1 MRTFLQSFYG
11 KLSLIFL
18 FLLLLLGSAQIFITV
33 QSSMRF
39 MSETDQKLNLP
50 LAQNMAAEL
59 RPFLKD
65 SLSLPVV
72 EDKMHYM
79 MVMNPKVEIYLLNSH
94 GKILAFFADPKK
106 KVKKEFVD
114 LEPVR
119 KFFQSSQ
126 DELIL
131 GDDPRHPGK
140 QKPFSV
146 APLSIGKDLDGFL
159 YIILGGEQ
167 YESAAGMLRESF
179 IIKTT
184 IIGLLLSI
192 AVTGLVGLGL
202 FFFLTRRLRSM
213 RDVVRRFEQG
223 DLTKRIISS
232 STDEI
237 GQLGQSFNVM
247 ADTLVHNMEEL
258 KQTDLLRREL
268 IANVS
273 HDLRSPLASIQGY
286 METVLMKY
294 DQLDPK
300 EREKYLNIILSNT
313 VMLSQLVEELF
324 ELSKL
329 DARQVEPKPES
340 FSIAELMQDV
350 VLKYRPQAEQ
360 AGVHLESKVPT
371 KSIVISADIGLIER
385 AVSNLIEN
393 AIKYTP
399 EKGVVKVTLTEDNG
413 RAHISISDTGS
424 GISPQD
430 LPHVFERYYRGGK
443 NHTRKPG
450 GSGLGLAISKK
461 IIELHD
467 SDLRVES
474 QLNEGTRFHFK
485 LKKEKN

>member
-1 MRTFLQSFYG
+1 MKSFLKTFYG

-18 FLLLLLGSAQIFITV
+18 FLLILLGSAQIFITI

-65 SLSLPVV
+65 SLSLPVI
-72 EDKMHYM
+72 EDKIHYM

-106 KVKKEFVD
+106 KLKKEFID
-114 LEPVR
+114 LDPVR
-119 KFFQSSQ
+119 KFFRSSQ
-126 DELIL
+126 NELIL
-131 GDDPRHPGK
+131 GDDPRYPGK

-184 IIGLLLSI
+184 IIGLMLSI
-192 AVTGLVGLGL
+192 LVTGFVGLSL

-213 RDVVRRFEQG
+213 RDVVRCFEQG
-223 DLTKRIISS
+223 DLALRIASPS
-232 STDEI
+232 ADEI

-247 ADTLVHNMEEL
+247 ADTIARNMEEL

-286 METVLMKY
+286 METVLMKA

-300 EREKYLNIILSNT
+300 EREKYLNIILNNT

-329 DARQVEPKPES
+329 DARQVESKLET

-360 AGVHLESKVPT
+360 AGVHLESIVPS
-371 KSIVISADIGLIER
+371 KSIVVSADIGLIER

-399 EKGVVKVTLTEDNG
+399 DKGVVKVALTEG
-413 RAHISISDTGS
+413 SGKVHISISDTGS
-424 GISPQD
+424 GISEQD
-430 LPHVFERYYRGGK
+430 LPHVFERCYRGGK
-443 NHTRKPG
+443 NQTRKPG

-467 SDLRVES
+467 SDLLVES
-474 QLNEGTRFHFK
+474 QLNVGTRFSFD
-485 LKKEKN
+485 LKRETS

>member
-1 MRTFLQSFYG
+1 
-11 KLSLIFL
+11 
-18 FLLLLLGSAQIFITV
+18 
-33 QSSMRF
+33 
-39 MSETDQKLNLP
+39 
-50 LAQNMAAEL
+50 
-59 RPFLKD
+59 
-65 SLSLPVV
+65 
-72 EDKMHYM
+72 
-79 MVMNPKVEIYLLNSH
+79 
-94 GKILAFFADPKK
+94 
-106 KVKKEFVD
+106 
-114 LEPVR
+114 
-119 KFFQSSQ
+119 
-126 DELIL
+126 LIL

-146 APLSIGKDLDGFL
+146 APLSIGKDLEGFV

-223 DLTKRIISS
+223 DLTQRIVSPAA
-232 STDEI
+232 DEI

-247 ADTLVHNMEEL
+247 ADTLARNMEEL

-286 METVLMKY
+286 METVLMKH

-300 EREKYLNIILSNT
+300 ERDKYLNIILSNT
-313 VMLSQLVEELF
+313 MMLSQLVEELF

-329 DARQVEPKPES
+329 DARQIEPKIEAFPVT
-340 FSIAELMQDV
+340 ELMQDV
-350 VLKYRPQAEQ
+350 ILKYRPQAEK
-360 AGVHLESKVPT
+360 AGIHLESSLPS
-371 KSIVISADIGLIER
+371 KSVVVNADIGLIER

-399 EKGVVKVTLTEDNG
+399 EKGVVKVALTEGNG

-424 GISPQD
+424 GISEQD
-430 LPHVFERYYRGGK
+430 LPHVFERYYRGGE
-443 NHTRKPG
+443 NHSRKPG

-474 QLNEGTRFHFK
+474 QLNVGTRFYFD
-485 LKKEKN
+485 LKKEVS

>member
-1 MRTFLQSFYG
+1 MKSFLKTFYG

-18 FLLLLLGSAQIFITV
+18 FLLILLGSAQIFITI

-65 SLSLPVV
+65 SLSLPVI
-72 EDKMHYM
+72 EDKIHYM

-106 KVKKEFVD
+106 KVKREFID
-114 LEPVR
+114 LDPVR
-119 KFFQSSQ
+119 RFFQSSQ
-126 DELIL
+126 NELIL
-131 GDDPRHPGK
+131 GDDPRYPGK

-184 IIGLLLSI
+184 IIGLMLSI
-192 AVTGLVGLGL
+192 LVTGFVGLSL

-223 DLTKRIISS
+223 DLALRIASPS
-232 STDEI
+232 ADEI

-247 ADTLVHNMEEL
+247 ADTIARNMEEL

-286 METVLMKY
+286 METVLMKA

-300 EREKYLNIILSNT
+300 EREKYLNIILNNT

-329 DARQVEPKPES
+329 DARQVESKLET

-360 AGVHLESKVPT
+360 AGVHLESIVPS
-371 KSIVISADIGLIER
+371 KSIVVKADIGLIER

-399 EKGVVKVTLTEDNG
+399 GKGVVKVALTEG
-413 RAHISISDTGS
+413 SGKVHISISDTGS
-424 GISPQD
+424 GISEQD

-443 NHTRKPG
+443 NQTRKPG

-467 SDLRVES
+467 SELRVES
-474 QLNEGTRFHFK
+474 QVNVGTRFYFA
-485 LKKEKN
+485 LSREVL

>member
-79 MVMNPKVEIYLLNSH
+79 MVMNPKVEIYLLNNH

-114 LEPVR
+114 LAPVR

-126 DELIL
+126 NELIL
-131 GDDPRHPGK
+131 GDDPRHLGK

-192 AVTGLVGLGL
+192 VVTGLVGLGPVL
-202 FFFLTRRLRSM
+202 FSYPSFEIHAGCGPALR
-213 RDVVRRFEQG
+213 
-223 DLTKRIISS
+223 
-232 STDEI
+232 
-237 GQLGQSFNVM
+237 
-247 ADTLVHNMEEL
+247 
-258 KQTDLLRREL
+258 
-268 IANVS
+268 
-273 HDLRSPLASIQGY
+273 
-286 METVLMKY
+286 
-294 DQLDPK
+294 
-300 EREKYLNIILSNT
+300 
-313 VMLSQLVEELF
+313 
-324 ELSKL
+324 
-329 DARQVEPKPES
+329 
-340 FSIAELMQDV
+340 
-350 VLKYRPQAEQ
+350 
-360 AGVHLESKVPT
+360 
-371 KSIVISADIGLIER
+371 
-385 AVSNLIEN
+385 
-393 AIKYTP
+393 
-399 EKGVVKVTLTEDNG
+399 
-413 RAHISISDTGS
+413 TG
-424 GISPQD
+424 
-430 LPHVFERYYRGGK
+430 
-443 NHTRKPG
+443 
-450 GSGLGLAISKK
+450 
-461 IIELHD
+461 
-467 SDLRVES
+467 
-474 QLNEGTRFHFK
+474 
-485 LKKEKN
+485 

>member
-1 MRTFLQSFYG
+1 MKSFLKTFYG

-18 FLLLLLGSAQIFITV
+18 FLLILLGSAQIFITI
-33 QSSMRF
+33 QSSLRF

-50 LAQNMAAEL
+50 LAPNMAAEL
-59 RPFLKD
+59 RSFLKD
-65 SLSLPVV
+65 SLSLPVI
-72 EDKMHYM
+72 EDKIHYM

-106 KVKKEFVD
+106 KLKKEFID
-114 LEPVR
+114 LDPVR
-119 KFFQSSQ
+119 RFFQSSQ
-126 DELIL
+126 NELIL
-131 GDDPRHPGK
+131 GDDPRYPGK

-184 IIGLLLSI
+184 IIGLMLSI
-192 AVTGLVGLGL
+192 LVTGFVGLSL

-223 DLTKRIISS
+223 DLALRIASPS
-232 STDEI
+232 ADEI

-247 ADTLVHNMEEL
+247 ADTIARNMEEL

-286 METVLMKY
+286 METVLMKA

-300 EREKYLNIILSNT
+300 EREKYLNIILNNT

-329 DARQVEPKPES
+329 DARQVESKLET

-360 AGVHLESKVPT
+360 AGVHLESIVPS
-371 KSIVISADIGLIER
+371 KSIVVKADIGLIER

-399 EKGVVKVTLTEDNG
+399 DKGVVKVGLTEGSG
-413 RAHISISDTGS
+413 RAYISISDTGS
-424 GISPQD
+424 GISEQD
-430 LPHVFERYYRGGK
+430 LPRVFERYYRGGK
-443 NHTRKPG
+443 NQTRKPG

-474 QLNEGTRFHFK
+474 QVNVGTRFYFA
-485 LKKEKN
+485 LSREVL